1 MSLVRVTTPST
12 TLQRPLEDEREVD
25 HMKLEMKP
33 PNTGELWEQA
43 TQKVLALGARA
54 SSALSHRLPDRAA
67 PRHDLARPALTLV
80 RAKCMREWISPRG
93 NCIMNMS
100 ENAGARLRG
109 AASRKTR
116 GYRRC
121 AGMAS
126 CTRTAEPEQPTDTI
140 TKLLLLA
147 QHIIGGRSQHVADR
161 YMCAPHGSWER
172 GDVPAYR
179 LLQCASRPAGS
190 SGVGMTTLQ
199 GTRIRPIVFF

>member
-1 MSLVRVTTPST
+1 MAGSVRLELVLLLSSTVTFSLSQQLQARETLSRSRIRAVECAPSLLRVTTPST

-100 ENAGARLRG
+100 EDAGARLRG

-126 CTRTAEPEQPTDTI
+126 CTRMAEPEQPTDTPSPNC
-140 TKLLLLA
+140 LLLA
-147 QHIIGGRSQHVADR
+147 QHV
-161 YMCAPHGSWER
+161 
-172 GDVPAYR
+172 
-179 LLQCASRPAGS
+179 
-190 SGVGMTTLQ
+190 SG
-199 GTRIRPIVFF
+199 